1 MSERIRCPA
10 LAYPQKST
18 LPQIPMGAVCGETGR
33 DIALDKKGRPKTHKK
48 CPVRKL
54 PGGVGNHC
62 NIDPNLIK
70 EEDVRL
76 IELNGKEVIRIRVVL
91 RL

>member
-33 DIALDKKGRPKTHKK
+33 DI
-48 CPVRKL
+48 
-54 PGGVGNHC
+54 
-62 NIDPNLIK
+62 
-70 EEDVRL
+70 
-76 IELNGKEVIRIRVVL
+76 VL
-91 RL
+91 VKF